1 MTFSRFVSSP
11 RPTALS
17 LNTSCF
23 TGLQRR
29 LAAALALMALT
40 LLGSLP
46 ALALTVTDARGSF
59 TIDYMPQRVV
69 ALENS
74 FVDALAAVRVSPV
87 GVADDNQPERLLPEV
102 REATGPWQSV
112 GTRSQPSLEMIA
124 ALKPDLIIADASR
137 HAGVYGELRKIAPT
151 LMLQSRRETYADNL
165 KSAAIIGEVVGK
177 KAEMQ
182 TRLQQHQA
190 LMASYARQLPQGKVV
205 QFAVARENTLYLHT
219 PDSYAGGVIQSLG
232 LKVPSVS
239 ATDQQESRQISLEQ
253 MLAINPDY
261 LVVGTYAGNSIVQQ
275 WQTEP
280 LWQALTAV
288 QNNHVY
294 TVDGNAWVRSL
305 GILAAEHMGADLV
318 RIFTQP

>member
-1 MTFSRFVSSP
+1 MLFTLM
-11 RPTALS
+11 LS
-17 LNTSCF
+17 
-23 TGLQRR
+23 
-29 LAAALALMALT
+29 T
-40 LLGSLP
+40 LLSSAP
-46 ALALTVTDARGSF
+46 VLAVTVESAKGAF
-59 TIDYMPQRVV
+59 TLDYVPQRVV

-112 GTRSQPSLEMIA
+112 GTRSQPSLEVIA
-124 ALKPDLIIADASR
+124 SLKPDLIIADASR
-137 HAGVYGELRKIAPT
+137 HAGVYAELQKIAPT

-182 TRLQQHQA
+182 ARLQQHQA
-190 LMASYARQLPQGKVV
+190 LMASYAAQLPQGRVV

-232 LKVPSVS
+232 LKVPAVG
-239 ATDQQESRQISLEQ
+239 ATDKQESRQVSLEQ
-253 MLAINPDY
+253 MLAINPEY
-261 LVVGTYAGNSIVQQ
+261 LVVGTYVGNSIVQQ

-288 QNNHVY
+288 QNQHVY

-318 RIFTQP
+318 RIFSQP